1 MIRRKINPGQV
12 LLTPGRGIPPTRQRP
27 FFVTNI
33 TSNYIDIQIGEAQ
46 TFNRLPMQMF
56 DAVEDFFRNNS
67 TGRLRIAAEHTM
79 TSTPG
84 SVDEIVRSAVD
95 FPRVIGNY
103 VASILEAAG
112 CVRYAMAGNRK
123 YIQI

>member
-1 MIRRKINPGQV
+1 MWNKVRRKVNLGQV

-56 DAVEDFFRNNS
+56 DA
-67 TGRLRIAAEHTM
+67 GC
-79 TSTPG
+79 G
-84 SVDEIVRSAVD
+84 VRH
-95 FPRVIGNY
+95 
-103 VASILEAAG
+103 
-112 CVRYAMAGNRK
+112 K
-123 YIQI
+123 